1 MIVKEQ
7 FINSCPKELTVHLR
21 EHAPETLEEMA
32 KIADQYL
39 EAHGK
44 HYLVLGGTR
53 HLHHWRRMTT
63 RSHQLIQHH
72 CTVTDVMAEGIGLLI
87 VLSGDAICVEGMA
100 MKQEIVN
107 PVCQSQ
113 EGKAKTVRLCRETR
127 LVLDV

>member
-1 MIVKEQ
+1 MG
-7 FINSCPKELTVHLR
+7 ST
-21 EHAPETLEEMA
+21 
-32 KIADQYL
+32 
-39 EAHGK
+39 
-44 HYLVLGGTR
+44 YLVPGRTR
-53 HLHHWRRMTT
+53 HLHHRR